1 MRIKKGDTV
10 VVIAGKD
17 KGKRGK
23 VLQVLPKKNKI
34 IVEGINI
41 VTKHQRPDQQLQ
53 QGGLIDQESAIDISN
68 VMFWDKKAGQGVR
81 IGYKFLDNGE
91 KVRMSKKTGEE
102 ID

>member
-17 KGKRGK
+17 KGKKGK

-53 QGGLIDQESAIDISN
+53 QGGIINQESAIDVSN

>member
-53 QGGLIDQESAIDISN
+53 QGGIINQESAIDVSN
-68 VMFWDKKAGQGVR
+68 VMFWDKKAGQGAR

-91 KVRMSKKTGEE
+91 KVRMSRKTGEE

>member
-53 QGGLIDQESAIDISN
+53 QGGIINQESAIDISN

-91 KVRMSKKTGEE
+91 KVRMSRKTGEE

>member
-1 MRIKKGDTV
+1 MRVKKGDTV

-17 KGKRGK
+17 KGKKGK

-41 VTKHQRPDQQLQ
+41 ITKHQRPDRQLQ
-53 QGGLIDQESAIDISN
+53 QGGIINQEAAIDVSN
-68 VMFWDKKAGQGVR
+68 VMFWDKKAGQGAR
-81 IGYKFLDNGE
+81 TGYKFLDNGE

>member
-53 QGGLIDQESAIDISN
+53 QGGIINQESAIDVSN
-68 VMFWDKKAGQGVR
+68 VMFWDKKAGQGAR

>member
-1 MRIKKGDTV
+1 MRVKKGDTV

-17 KGKRGK
+17 KGKKGK

-41 VTKHQRPDQQLQ
+41 VTKHQRPDRQMQ
-53 QGGLIDQESAIDISN
+53 QGGIINKESAIDVSN